1 MEDVSFI
8 DKLSILSDM
17 ILSSPLFI
25 IFVTIFEIGLVIFLL
40 FKRKKFKINKWVV
53 IGIWIVILLFL
64 IIFYNKV
71 FLNLLDNFINYIF
84 NALYFPN
91 LAVYSII
98 LIVSNIFFI
107 MAILN
112 KKIDKSHKIINI
124 VNAIVID
131 SLLIFI
137 IDIIS
142 KNNIDVYEKL
152 TVFSNNNLLVLLEL
166 STGVFT
172 SWVLLNLFYSLKLKL
187 KKYDKKEYPDMPDI
201 IFN

>member
-84 NALYFPN
+84 NSLYFPN

>member
-1 MEDVSFI
+1 MENVSFI

-25 IFVTIFEIGLVIFLL
+25 SFITILEIGLVVFLL
-40 FKRKKFKINKWVV
+40 FKRKRFKINKWVV
-53 IGIWIVILLFL
+53 IGIWIAILLFL

-98 LIVSNIFFI
+98 LISSNIFFI
-107 MAILN
+107 IAIFN
-112 KKIDKSHKIINI
+112 KKIDKNHKIINI

-152 TVFSNNNLLVLLEL
+152 TVFSNNKLLVLLEL

>member
-152 TVFSNNNLLVLLEL
+152 TVFSNNKLLVLLEL

>member
-25 IFVTIFEIGLVIFLL
+25 TFVTIFEIGLVIFLL

-152 TVFSNNNLLVLLEL
+152 TVFSNNKLLVLLEL

>member
-1 MEDVSFI
+1 MENVSFI

-25 IFVTIFEIGLVIFLL
+25 SFITILEIGLVIFLL
-40 FKRKKFKINKWVV
+40 FKRKRFKINKWVV
-53 IGIWIVILLFL
+53 IGIWIAILLFL

-71 FLNLLDNFINYIF
+71 FFNLLDNFINYIF

-98 LIVSNIFFI
+98 LISSNIFFI
-107 MAILN
+107 IAIFN
-112 KKIDKSHKIINI
+112 KKIDKNHKIINI

-152 TVFSNNNLLVLLEL
+152 TVFSNNKLLVLLEL

-187 KKYDKKEYPDMPDI
+187 KKYDKNEYPDMPDI

>member
-1 MEDVSFI
+1 MENVSFI

-25 IFVTIFEIGLVIFLL
+25 SFITILEIGLVVFLL
-40 FKRKKFKINKWVV
+40 FKRKRFKINKWVV
-53 IGIWIVILLFL
+53 IGIWIAILLFL
-64 IIFYNKV
+64 IIFYNKDL
-71 FLNLLDNFINYIF
+71 LNLLDNFINYIF

-98 LIVSNIFFI
+98 LISSNIFFI
-107 MAILN
+107 IAIFN
-112 KKIDKSHKIINI
+112 KKIDKNHKIINI

-152 TVFSNNNLLVLLEL
+152 TVFSNNKLLVLLEL